1 MIRRFIASLL
11 ILSLAGLGFTA
22 PAQAAMV
29 ATDAAVASTERG
41 RISSL
46 LERAEV
52 RAQLQ
57 AYGVDAADVKARVAA
72 LTDEEAAQVAAQLDS
87 LKVPRESWTRLVTH
101 ARNDVSLHSRSTS
114 MKAGSGVRAS
124 AYRLDAHAASRAK
137 ESPVRPKASRRSRCR
152 PACPPTGC

>member
-72 LTDEEAAQVAAQLDS
+72 LTDEEAAQLAAQLDS
-87 LKVPRESWTRLVTH
+87 LPAGGSVVGAIVLVFLVLLITDILGFTKIFPFTR
-101 ARNDVSLHSRSTS
+101 
-114 MKAGSGVRAS
+114 
-124 AYRLDAHAASRAK
+124 
-137 ESPVRPKASRRSRCR
+137 PVR
-152 PACPPTGC
+152 

>member
-1 MIRRFIASLL
+1 MIRRFIARML

-22 PAQAAMV
+22 PVQAAMV

-87 LKVPRESWTRLVTH
+87 LPAGGSVVGAIVLVFLVLLITDILGFTKIFPFTR
-101 ARNDVSLHSRSTS
+101 
-114 MKAGSGVRAS
+114 
-124 AYRLDAHAASRAK
+124 
-137 ESPVRPKASRRSRCR
+137 PVR
-152 PACPPTGC
+152 

>member
-29 ATDAAVASTERG
+29 ATDAAVMSAERA
-41 RISSL
+41 RIAGL

-57 AYGVDAADVKARVAA
+57 AHGVNPADVTARVAA
-72 LTDEEAAQVAAQLDS
+72 LSDEEAAQVAAQLDGLPAGGS
-87 LKVPRESWTRLVTH
+87 IVGAIVLVFLVLLVTDILGFTKIFPFT
-101 ARNDVSLHSRSTS
+101 R
-114 MKAGSGVRAS
+114 
-124 AYRLDAHAASRAK
+124 
-137 ESPVRPKASRRSRCR
+137 PVR
-152 PACPPTGC
+152 